1 MRAVQIGRP
10 TLAVLVLLAAAG
22 MFALALIALLDHL
35 QTSQIE
41 RDAKAEMAERLLRN
55 RLLRPVTAAKDSGGQ
70 PDDLLVVAGS
80 ETLAA
85 AEVDR
90 LVRGSVLKASAAVLS
105 SRASVDRDGDKTMR
119 RIAVEAVVEGGMDAL
134 QRLLFKL
141 ETGSPMIIV
150 EELSVQ
156 PTIVS
161 GDRSARDDSQ
171 ILHATLA
178 LSAYWRASP

>member
-1 MRAVQIGRP
+1 VKALHIGRP
-10 TLAVLVLLAAAG
+10 TLATLLLLAATG
-22 MFALALIALLDHL
+22 MSALALTAALDRL
-35 QTSQIE
+35 QTSQSE
-41 RDAKAEMAERLLRN
+41 RDAKAEIAERLVRN
-55 RLLRPVTAAKDSGGQ
+55 RSARSVTAAKDPGQ
-70 PDDLLVVAGS
+70 PGDLLVVAGS

-119 RIAVEAVVEGGMDAL
+119 RIAVEAVVEGGMETL

-150 EELSVQ
+150 EELSIQ

-161 GDRSARDDSQ
+161 GTRSARDDSQ

>member
-1 MRAVQIGRP
+1 MKASHIGHP
-10 TLAVLVLLAAAG
+10 TLATLLLLTAAG
-22 MFALALIALLDHL
+22 MSALALITTLDRL
-35 QTSQIE
+35 QTSQSE
-41 RDAKAEMAERLLRN
+41 RDAKAEIAERLVRN
-55 RLLRPVTAAKDSGGQ
+55 RPARSVTAATDPGQ
-70 PDDLLVVAGS
+70 PGDLVVAGS

-105 SRASVDRDGDKTMR
+105 SRVSVDRDGDKTTR
-119 RIAVEAVVEGGMDAL
+119 RIAVEAVVEGRMETL

-161 GDRSARDDSQ
+161 GTRSERDDSPV
-171 ILHATLA
+171 LHATLA

>member
-1 MRAVQIGRP
+1 VKALQIGRP
-10 TLAVLVLLAAAG
+10 TLATLLLMAVAG
-22 MFALALIALLDHL
+22 LSALALIALLDRL

-41 RDAKAEMAERLLRN
+41 RDAKAEMAERLVRN
-55 RLLRPVTAAKDSGGQ
+55 RPLRPVTAAKESGG
-70 PDDLLVVAGS
+70 PPADIMVVAGS

-90 LVRGSVLKASAAVLS
+90 LIRGSVLKASATVLS
-105 SRASVDRDGDKTMR
+105 SRASVDRDGDKMMR

-156 PTIVS
+156 PTMVS
-161 GDRSARDDSQ
+161 ESRSERDDSR